1 MVRSALAVCILS
13 GVSSDPAWWVGEPGE
28 LAPDWWKPVRQE
40 GAASP
45 LDPPCDQRDILV
57 KDGKAFGATNNI
69 MLTFVHMLALSVA
82 HTPPLAVVVPDE
94 WLKTFDAAFDWHAA
108 TRTWACVFARDPN
121 PRRDHV
127 KVTASEAFFMRSTQ
141 LADGHGG
148 GPARRWS
155 ATPADGNFQR
165 GVLRQLYWRPK
176 PRLKELTMRFIARE
190 VGSPRYDAVHL
201 RAGHCGRWVHLQLQR
216 VAAADMR
223 GGTLTTDDV
232 CQMTDAY
239 IDASLALQRRV
250 GPGSPHVVLAHDRAN
265 QTRADEIRRRY
276 NASVF
281 RGELAIHVDMQL
293 MLRAER
299 FVGSTASTV
308 SFNVNSARDDLF
320 ASNLAPFYKCAVGD
334 PCDVRFSI
342 NPENGRTF
350 YRRRLTRAVYANG
363 TDFRRQY
370 FSRPVRRP
378 GAVNEAVELLTQ
390 QEAAR
395 LAAAPAR
402 PRVYDDGPAIDGALP
417 TCRVTHE
424 RMAAEGTFRRR
435 ASKEAPYNTTCFFFR
450 PRYHDAPACGGPT
463 EAWPDWGWD
472 YTLES
477 AVRGRCKMPDAT
489 PTRAARAF
497 FEARPTGVKTEDRT
511 LTVVMLGLSFMGQPY
526 ASLACLHQDLVVNGT
541 SYHAKLTEDAPY
553 GRMSLAAIRKD
564 GGACLGVDRDKI
576 RDAFPEA
583 THPPSFPLPR
593 QNAYRCSYDHSM
605 IEFHEPGEPRVR
617 VCYRYTFNMAKNLRP
632 GSSLPCDLAWADI
645 DIVLHA
651 FPGEHFR
658 ELFLKRTGAPPH
670 LSTILISVV
679 NIWEGHLHAQLQDA
693 YRREGL
699 AAPERTDMQARP
711 NACDR
716 RDVHFRMPGFPDLE
730 VQAWFSLI
738 ATGLRDVVYDSTKG
752 GAVAGCWH
760 QPPRQK
766 SAPWRR
772 CQDA

>member
-216 VAAADMR
+216 VAATDMR

-350 YRRRLTRAVYANG
+350 YRRRLTRAAYANG

-395 LAAAPAR
+395 LATAPAR

-435 ASKEAPYNTTCFFFR
+435 ASKEAPYDTSCFFFR

-477 AVRGRCKMPDAT
+477 ATRGRCKMPDPT

-526 ASLACLHQDLVVNGT
+526 ASLACLYEDLVVNGT
-541 SYHAKLTEDAPY
+541 SYQAKLTEDAPH
-553 GRMSLAAIRKD
+553 GRMSLAGIRKG

-658 ELFLKRTGAPPH
+658 ELFLRRTGAPPH
-670 LSTILISVV
+670 LSTILVSVV
-679 NIWEGHLHAQLQDA
+679 NICVEIKFTARFVLNRRVDLHAIDA
-693 YRREGL
+693 T
-699 AAPERTDMQARP
+699 PARW
-711 NACDR
+711 R
-716 RDVHFRMPGFPDLE
+716 GDVGSS
-730 VQAWFSLI
+730 SL
-738 ATGLRDVVYDSTKG
+738 G
-752 GAVAGCWH
+752 GASAATSS
-760 QPPRQK
+760 PRNDLVKNYQVH
-766 SAPWRR
+766 PTH
-772 CQDA
+772 